1 MSFVLWSLALYPIIV
16 QPGNMT
22 YKDDIKIKS
31 KDSQNLKSPTDSY
44 VLIVWFIHTEFGICA
59 LIVC

>member
-1 MSFVLWSLALYPIIV
+1 MSFVLWSLALYLIIV

-44 VLIVWFIHTEFGICA
+44 VLIV
-59 LIVC
+59 